1 MIRKIKLNP
10 KLSKEQKKVAKEFMD
25 MIKAYYKDGLHFFEK
40 EKFIEAFECFV
51 YTWGWLDAGARM
63 DFFKIP
69 KEVKKH
75 FKIEQ

>member
-1 MIRKIKLNP
+1 
-10 KLSKEQKKVAKEFMD
+10 LSDSKKKKAREFME
-25 MIKAYYKDGLHFFEK
+25 MIKAYYNDGVHFFE
-40 EKFIEAFECFV
+40 EKKFLESFECFV

-69 KEVKKH
+69 KEVKRH